1 MEDLDPDLFEDDF
14 DELDVDEEDLEDI
27 EEMFLEDES
36 EDSEAQPAPNTNK
49 QAPHRKVRGLFVL
62 FTRTVSATTFSYG
75 VIFSFF
81 DFLKNII
88 NCFNW

>member
-49 QAPHRKVRGLFVL
+49 
-62 FTRTVSATTFSYG
+62 
-75 VIFSFF
+75 
-81 DFLKNII
+81 
-88 NCFNW
+88 